1 MDDLKQQLLNIGRLV
16 SFLGTPDVIGS
27 EERFLEVIIGETTY
41 LLDTLYKMK
50 RKYEK

>member
-1 MDDLKQQLLNIGRLV
+1 MNDLKEQLQNIGRLV